1 MICVVQR
8 NDGEQC
14 SRPYLIVEGAHRTT
28 ALQRIIKEYKDNGKN
43 SPEWCVKVKVN
54 VYKWS
59 IPRILMMAYARA
71 ANHSHSEYIA
81 DSVLDRLFYLRA
93 AADNARKEPIA
104 TIRVFKNNGHINGKG
119 LAAYLKATNS
129 VELTDAGM
137 REITLL
143 SYLKEEDMAHLEKLC
158 SVSEAQSKALS
169 MYYVMKVV
177 KADPFFHT
185 VERRKV
191 IFTRIVVS
199 KTKQSRVADTRSG
212 EKVLCVIFA
221 RQSLQRSPLFVII
234 EPNGMK

>member
-1 MICVVQR
+1 M
-8 NDGEQC
+8 
-14 SRPYLIVEGAHRTT
+14 
-28 ALQRIIKEYKDNGKN
+28 
-43 SPEWCVKVKVN
+43 
-54 VYKWS
+54 
-59 IPRILMMAYARA
+59 
-71 ANHSHSEYIA
+71 
-81 DSVLDRLFYLRA
+81 LDRLFYLKA
-93 AADNARKEPIA
+93 AADTARKEPIA

-143 SYLKEEDMAHLEKLC
+143 SYLKEEDMANLEKLC

-177 KADPFFHT
+177 KADPFFALLNAEESFSHKLLSQNQST
-185 VERRKV
+185 VELV
-191 IFTRIVVS
+191 T
-199 KTKQSRVADTRSG
+199 QDQ
-212 EKVLCVIFA
+212 EKKCSVIFA